1 MTRASR
7 RSLVRL
13 SAGGTDF
20 LHAGI
25 AEILRLMRA
34 ELAMD
39 IAFVTQY
46 LDDHI
51 HFRWVDAKAP
61 YDTMQGFTQTPLE
74 SFCQRVLDG
83 RLPALIPS
91 MAALAQTHD
100 LPESPVPIGAYMA
113 VPVVLQT
120 GELYGTLCCL
130 SFEPNPS
137 LDPTALKRLEMSAR
151 QVARLI
157 DQEIG
162 WDSVPK

>member
-1 MTRASR
+1 MTHAHRK
-7 RSLVRL
+7 RL
-13 SAGGTDF
+13 AGLAAGGSDF
-20 LHAGI
+20 LHASI

-46 LDDHI
+46 LDDQI
-51 HFRWVDAKAP
+51 HFQWVDADAP
-61 YDTMQGFTQTPLE
+61 FDQIQGRIQTPLE

-91 MAALAQTHD
+91 MPALAQTHD
-100 LPESPVPIGAYMA
+100 LPVSPVPIGAYMA
-113 VPVVLQT
+113 VPVLLKT
-120 GELYGTLCCL
+120 GQLYGTLCCL
-130 SFEPNPS
+130 SFEPKPS
-137 LDPTALKRLEMSAR
+137 LHPTALKRLEMSAR

-162 WDSVPK
+162 WGPVAR

>member
-1 MTRASR
+1 MTHAPR
-7 RSLVRL
+7 RRL
-13 SAGGTDF
+13 ARLTADGTDF

-25 AEILRLMRA
+25 AEVLRLMRT

-61 YDTMQGFTQTPLE
+61 YDKMQGLTQTPLE

-100 LPESPVPIGAYMA
+100 VPKSPIPIGAYMA
-113 VPVVLQT
+113 VPVRLKT
-120 GELYGTLCCL
+120 GQLYGTLCCL
-130 SFEPNPS
+130 SFEPTPS
-137 LDPTALKRLEMSAR
+137 LDRKALKRLEMSAR

-157 DQEIG
+157 EQEIG
-162 WDSVPK
+162 WGPVPR

>member
-1 MTRASR
+1 MTHAPRW
-7 RSLVRL
+7 RL
-13 SAGGTDF
+13 ARLTAEGTDF

-46 LDDHI
+46 FDEHI
-51 HFRWVDAKAP
+51 HFRWVDGEAP
-61 YDTMQGFTQTPLE
+61 FDKMQGFTQTPME

-100 LPESPVPIGAYMA
+100 LPASPVPIGAYMT
-113 VPVVLQT
+113 VPVVLKT
-120 GELYGTLCCL
+120 GQLYGTLCCL
-130 SFEPNPS
+130 SFEPIP
-137 LDPTALKRLEMSAR
+137 ALGQKALRRLEMSAR

-162 WDSVPK
+162 WDSAPR